1 MNKEVSEIV
10 VSQRIR
16 NRIMEYFEL
25 ASSKE
30 GLLEYQDKIKSVNIL
45 SELANQ
51 WEDWFS
57 IEGFK
62 KSQYVEPIYTKEECN
77 ALLLYHETW
86 NKVFDEIPTEIETIE
101 QFVNSSWWSI
111 VQGKAK
117 SGLAVFMK
125 RGYFNEEEPEKHNGR
140 NKKT

>member
-1 MNKEVSEIV
+1 MNKDVPEIV

-16 NRIMEYFEL
+16 NRIMEYFDL

-30 GLLEYQDKIKSVNIL
+30 ALFEYQDNVKSVNIL
-45 SELANQ
+45 NELANQ

-62 KSQYVEPIYTKEECN
+62 KGWYVEPTYTKEECD
-77 ALLLYHETW
+77 ALLSYHKLW
-86 NKVFDEIPTEIETIE
+86 DRVFDELPAEIETIE
-101 QFVNSSWWSI
+101 QFVNSNWWTR
-111 VQGKAK
+111 VQEKSK
-117 SGLAVFMK
+117 SGLAIFMK